1 MMEEKNKTAREQLD
15 LIYKTVGIVQV
26 LMGAILFTSL
36 GVVGLYFNMSTRII
50 LLEERLV
57 NLSGKVTELKI
68 EIERM
73 NNDAEERY
81 TRN

>member
-26 LMGAILFTSL
+26 LMGAVLFTSL
-36 GVVGLYFNMSTRII
+36 GVVGLYFNMSTRIT

>member
-26 LMGAILFTSL
+26 LMGAVLFTSL